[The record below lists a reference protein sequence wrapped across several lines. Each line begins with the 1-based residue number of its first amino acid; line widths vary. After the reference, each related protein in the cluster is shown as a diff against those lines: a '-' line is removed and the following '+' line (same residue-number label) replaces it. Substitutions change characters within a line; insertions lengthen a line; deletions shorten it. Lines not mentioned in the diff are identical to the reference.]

1 MHKYIDINDVKFVGE
16 SYKDFSND
24 SLISLGDV
32 RLALSQAPEAD
43 VAEIKHGVWII
54 DCDGYYPYCS
64 LCRYEPERTASY
76 SDNRTPYCPNCGA
89 KMKKEC
95 EV

>member
-1 MHKYIDINDVKFVGE
+1 MTKYVDINKIKFIGE
-16 SYKDFSND
+16 SFRDFSND
-24 SLISLGDV
+24 TLVSLGDV
-32 RLALSQAPEAD
+32 RLALRQAPEAD
-43 VAEIKHGVWII
+43 VTEIKYGVWII

-64 LCRYEPERTASY
+64 LCRYEPERTITH